1 MGRIENTITIWRDFD
16 TVFDLS
22 NQIELWP
29 QLFTEYKEAA
39 IIEQKENEI
48 KFRLVTHPRDGKES
62 KSWISKRIIEKDKKR
77 AIAERIDPKYP
88 FEFMHIKWLYN
99 VLDTDLTQM
108 IWIQEFKV
116 HPDLK
121 DKGVTEEQMQ
131 DYLNKNTIIQMKSV
145 KEKIEA
151 WKF

>member
-1 MGRIENTITIWRDFD
+1 MGRTENGITIWRDFD

-29 QLFTEYKEAA
+29 QLFTEYKEAQ

-48 KFRLVTHPRDGKES
+48 KFRLVTHPENGKES
-62 KSWISKRIIEKDKKR
+62 KTWTSKRIIEKDKKR
-77 AIAERIDPKYP
+77 AIAERIDPKFP
-88 FEFMHIKWLYN
+88 FEFMHIKWIYK
-99 VLDTDLTQM
+99 VLGNDSTQM

-121 DKGVTEEQMQ
+121 GVTEEQMT
-131 DYLNKNTIIQMKSV
+131 DYLNKNTKIQMQSV

-151 WKF
+151 WGV